1 MEKSVAV
8 LGLGRYGRS
17 VATNLYD
24 LGADVLVVDQD
35 EDVIAEFSNKSTVA
49 VCANLNNED
58 ELTSLGLKDMDIV
71 LINMGSNLAASI
83 LAVSVAKEQGV
94 KTVMAK
100 TNSDRMSTI
109 LRKVGADIIVDPEEE
124 GGARTARVLMTT
136 YLQDCF
142 KLDANMYLADLKPQE
157 EWIGK
162 TLKELD
168 LRQNLNIN
176 IAAIRDSGGYWRF
189 VDPDEMIK
197 DDSSL
202 LVVMDKKTM
211 NEINAN
217 FERRERE
224 KAKEQKKKK

>member
-1 MEKSVAV
+1 MYKIIVSDLDET
-8 LGLGRYGRS
+8 L
-17 VATNLYD
+17 
-24 LGADVLVVDQD
+24 LGAD
-35 EDVIAEFSNKSTVA
+35 KSVSEENRAAIRA
-49 VCANLNNED
+49 VR
-58 ELTSLGLKDMDIV
+58 DMGV
-71 LINMGSNLAASI
+71 RFVPASGRGYR
-83 LAVSVAKEQGV
+83 S
-94 KTVMAK
+94 M
-100 TNSDRMSTI
+100 D
-109 LRKVGADIIVDPEEE
+109 
-124 GGARTARVLMTT
+124 
-136 YLQDCF
+136 
-142 KLDANMYLADLKPQE
+142 
-157 EWIGK
+157 K

-224 KAKEQKKKK
+224 KAKEQKKEKIDKCVTIFRV